1 MDMMRAFRAES
12 PVREVYEIDDEQHWH
27 ALLDNMMAGAGAVFL
42 EPGKGLLLCMV
53 LPSVW
58 TPKVLALHELAWYVK
73 PEHRGGTTGHRLF
86 REYVRYGKEL
96 KAMGR
101 IRYFTVTKMVSSPAL
116 KFEKHGFRKVDEN
129 WIQ

>member
-1 MDMMRAFRAES
+1 MMRQFRAES
-12 PVREVYEIDDEQHWH
+12 PIQDIYDVEDEQYWNV
-27 ALLDNMMAGAGAVFL
+27 LLDNVLAGAGAVFL
-42 EPGKGLLLCMV
+42 DEGKGLLLCMV

-73 PEHRGGTTGHRLF
+73 PQFRGGTTGHRLF
-86 REYVRYGKEL
+86 RAYVEYGKGL
-96 KAMGR
+96 KEQGR
-101 IRYFTVTKMVSSPAL
+101 IRYFTVTKMVSSPDL